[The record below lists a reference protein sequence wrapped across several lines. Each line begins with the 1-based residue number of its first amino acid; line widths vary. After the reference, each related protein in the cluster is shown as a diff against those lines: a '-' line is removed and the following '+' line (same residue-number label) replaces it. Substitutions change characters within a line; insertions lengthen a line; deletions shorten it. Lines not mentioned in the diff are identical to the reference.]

1 MWRLARPDDDER
13 IAEMCLEYY
22 REDPG
27 SRPVAPEQIRRT
39 LEVFREAPWRGRA
52 VVLEVGGVSV
62 GYALLVSF
70 WSNELGGEV
79 CDVDEV
85 FVVPERRNRGL
96 GRALFAA
103 IERGELWPSPI
114 AGMALGTTK
123 DNRAARRLYERL
135 GFEPI
140 GLSMVLRLPR
150 GPAA

>member
-1 MWRLARPDDDER
+1 MWRLARPGDDER
-13 IAEMCLEYY
+13 IVEMCSHYY

-27 SRPVAPEQIRRT
+27 ARPVPAEQVRRT
-39 LEVFREAPWRGRA
+39 LATLREEAFRGLA
-52 VVLEVGGVSV
+52 VVLEHGGETV

-70 WSNELGGEV
+70 WSNELGGEI

-85 FVVPERRNRGL
+85 FVAPEHRNRGF
-96 GRALFAA
+96 GKALFEA
-103 IERGELWPSPI
+103 IERGGLWPSPI

-123 DNRAARRLYERL
+123 HNAAARRLYERL